1 MDYPNDMWQ
10 GDFKGDYLMQNGKRC
25 YALSVID
32 DRTRYC
38 LCANAKSNMQLKG
51 TQESLYLAFK
61 TYGLPKIFL
70 CDNGVPWGSSQST
83 AITKFE
89 VWLMELSIL
98 TIHIRARHPQTQGKV
113 ERFNG
118 SFKRERLKF
127 YTPKDLEDA
136 QRQRLE
142 YHDFYNNV
150 RPHCAL
156 KLDVPAK
163 HYEPSPRKYPDK
175 IEPWEYESGCDI
187 RTIKSSGYL
196 TYKGQGYYLSEGL
209 GGKQV
214 ALKPSNQDGILD
226 ILFREFRVAKLNLHE
241 KSINSK
247 RIYLL
252 HDDPRNDKKL

>member
-175 IEPWEYESGCDI
+175 NRAVGI
-187 RTIKSSGYL
+187 RIRL
-196 TYKGQGYYLSEGL
+196 
-209 GGKQV
+209 
-214 ALKPSNQDGILD
+214 
-226 ILFREFRVAKLNLHE
+226 
-241 KSINSK
+241 
-247 RIYLL
+247 
-252 HDDPRNDKKL
+252 